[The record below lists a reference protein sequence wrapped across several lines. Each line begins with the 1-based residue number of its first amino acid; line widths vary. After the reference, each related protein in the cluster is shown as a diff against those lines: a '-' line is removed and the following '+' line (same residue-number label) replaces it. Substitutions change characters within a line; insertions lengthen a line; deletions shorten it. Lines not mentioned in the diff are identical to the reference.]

1 MSLTR
6 AIPELG
12 QLVKVRS
19 RQYVVTEYG
28 PLPYLLIHATRV
40 TAVAKPGDAFLC
52 GR

>member
-19 RQYVVTEYG
+19 RQYVVTEIRPADIRTIQSPFRSG
-28 PLPYLLIHATRV
+28 ID
-40 TAVAKPGDAFLC
+40 TAFSRDSC
-52 GR
+52 